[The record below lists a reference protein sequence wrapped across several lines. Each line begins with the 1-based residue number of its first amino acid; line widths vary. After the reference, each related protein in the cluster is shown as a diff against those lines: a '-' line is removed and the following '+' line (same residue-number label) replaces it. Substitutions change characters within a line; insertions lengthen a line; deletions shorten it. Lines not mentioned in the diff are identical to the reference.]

1 MLTKMTEEYVERV
14 RRVEKEF
21 INMIG
26 AEEILDMDENEL
38 VMLKKLAM
46 LLDDS
51 CNLVVEQANLLDE
64 INGKLDKLIAKK

>member
-26 AEEILDMDENEL
+26 AKEILDMDENEL